1 MNVGTPRRLRA
12 AISPLRTFA
21 LLAAVLALVGV
32 AGAATHDGADDARS
46 RAAEARQQEQA
57 LAGDIA
63 VQSERIDVL
72 EADIGALQHELTG
85 LERDLDRA
93 RSRLRALEDELAEK
107 TRILVRAREQLALAQ
122 VHLSR
127 RLVEIYT
134 TETPDAL
141 GVALGAQSLDEVL
154 DLLDA
159 QSRVVESDTRLV
171 DQIHGLRA
179 RMTRERAR
187 AAQLRKRQ
195 AAETARVE
203 RRTNERR
210 AAVASLVARRDSLV
224 EVRSA
229 REQALASIQV
239 ERGHWEAEAEALE
252 AQSRQVAA
260 VIAATPPVAPAAAT
274 TSAAPSSTGFVWPA
288 AGSLVSPYG
297 QRWGRLHAGID
308 IAAPAGAP
316 VVASAAGQVVH
327 AGLMGGYGLLVVIQ
341 HAGGISTAYAHNSS
355 LAVVVGQSVG
365 QGQAIAAVG
374 CTGSCS
380 GDHLHFEVRVGG
392 SPVDPMAYL

>member
-1 MNVGTPRRLRA
+1 VNVGTARGRRV
-12 AISPLRTFA
+12 AISPLRA
-21 LLAAVLALVGV
+21 LAVVAGVLALVGV
-32 AGAATHDGADDARS
+32 AGAATQDRADDARS

-72 EADIGALQHELTG
+72 EADIGALQHELAG

-107 TRILVRAREQLALAQ
+107 TRILVRAREQLGLAQ
-122 VHLSR
+122 AQLSR

-187 AAQLRKRQ
+187 AAQLRRRQ

-210 AAVASLVARRDSLV
+210 AAVASLVATRDSLV

-308 IAAPAGAP
+308 IAAPAGTP
-316 VVASAAGQVVH
+316 VVASAAWQVVH
-327 AGLMGGYGLLVVIQ
+327 AGSMGGYGLLVVIQ

-355 LAVVVGQSVG
+355 LAVVTGQSVA
-365 QGQAIAAVG
+365 QGQTIAAVG

-392 SPVDPMAYL
+392 SAVDPMAYL

>member
-1 MNVGTPRRLRA
+1 VNVGTARGRRV
-12 AISPLRTFA
+12 AISPLRA
-21 LLAAVLALVGV
+21 LAVVAGVLALVGV
-32 AGAATHDGADDARS
+32 AGAATQDRADDARS

-63 VQSERIDVL
+63 VQSERIDAL
-72 EADIGALQHELTG
+72 EADIGALQHELAG

-107 TRILVRAREQLALAQ
+107 TRILVRAREQLGLAQ
-122 VHLSR
+122 AHLSR

-159 QSRVVESDTRLV
+159 QSRVVESDTQLV

-229 REQALASIQV
+229 REHALASIQV

-252 AQSRQVAA
+252 AQSRRVAA

-274 TSAAPSSTGFVWPA
+274 TSASPSSTGFVWPA

-308 IAAPAGAP
+308 IAAPAGTP

-327 AGLMGGYGLLVVIQ
+327 AGSMGGYGLLVVIQ
-341 HAGGISTAYAHNSS
+341 HSDGISTAYAHNSS

-365 QGQAIAAVG
+365 QGQTIAAVG

-392 SPVDPMAYL
+392 SAVDPMSYL

>member
-1 MNVGTPRRLRA
+1 VNVGTARGRRV
-12 AISPLRTFA
+12 AISPLRA
-21 LLAAVLALVGV
+21 LAVVAGVLALVGV
-32 AGAATHDGADDARS
+32 AGAATQDRADDARS

-72 EADIGALQHELTG
+72 EADIGGLQHELAG

-107 TRILVRAREQLALAQ
+107 TRILVRAREQLRLAQ
-122 VHLSR
+122 AHLSR

-187 AAQLRKRQ
+187 AAQLRRRQ

-210 AAVASLVARRDSLV
+210 AAVASLVASRDSLV

-308 IAAPAGAP
+308 IAAPAGTP

-327 AGLMGGYGLLVVIQ
+327 AGSMGGYGLLVVIQ

-355 LAVVVGQSVG
+355 LAVVTGQSVA
-365 QGQAIAAVG
+365 QGQTIAAVG

-392 SPVDPMAYL
+392 SAVDPMAYL